1 MQFFTAATLARMDE
15 ITGGDFARQAFE
27 VFTGCNQG
35 SKAPAQLSDK
45 HLAGQFVHKRLH
57 SMGGV
62 DRVRILVEM
71 FKTASPNELFKEVG
85 VYAKVGKN
93 SKGFYKQIKHIN
105 GTQVGTPL
113 LMMIMMMMMLM
124 MMLMM
129 MIITDESKIH

>member
-1 MQFFTAATLARMDE
+1 
-15 ITGGDFARQAFE
+15 
-27 VFTGCNQG
+27 
-35 SKAPAQLSDK
+35 
-45 HLAGQFVHKRLH
+45 
-57 SMGGV
+57 MGGV

-71 FKTASPNELFKEVG
+71 FKTASPDELFKEVG

-113 LMMIMMMMMLM
+113 LMMIMMMMMMM

-129 MIITDESKIH
+129 MMVTMMMIVMVAMMVMMMMTMMMVMVTMITMRVVMMVMMMVMMMLQGPIKS